1 MLGTDG
7 MHSDMLQSAK
17 AAYFVGQRFD
27 PISPATAYR
36 RFRNVHHYLA
46 DNGFRG
52 DGANNLVVLNYNPP
66 TEINRDNFYGH
77 FIFGIN
83 ASHVQHVI
91 SNGKAIVLDQKMTT
105 VDEDEI
111 MSQSREQ
118 AKRLWNLMKRL

>member
-1 MLGTDG
+1 M
-7 MHSDMLQSAK
+7 
-17 AAYFVGQRFD
+17 
-27 PISPATAYR
+27 
-36 RFRNVHHYLA
+36 
-46 DNGFRG
+46 
-52 DGANNLVVLNYNPP
+52 LNYNPP